1 MATNQITTKGS
12 LWRKWDFHLHSPS
25 SILSNGYGNPEVE
38 ETWEKYVT
46 AIEKIAKE
54 KEIAAIGITD
64 YFTIDGYKKVKEY
77 KDKGRLQGILI
88 FPNIEFRASNFITV
102 QDKEGRKE
110 TSKINFHVL
119 FSSDVPVKDIEEDFL
134 HEIDFLYQENPSSS
148 AYPAKLKTR
157 NLQEFGNKLKA
168 EHPPFEGKSDL
179 VVGCENAVVEP
190 HEVKKTLEKKAK
202 FKGKYLICLAEDK
215 TSDLDWNSQAHSTR
229 KLLIQMSHCIFSS
242 NCNTRNVCLGKSKE
256 NSPEKFKTEF
266 VTLKPCIW
274 GCDSHSYNE
283 RFLEPDKNN
292 DGKINFC
299 WVKGDLTW
307 EGLRQILYE
316 PEERVRIQQESPET
330 QKSIHTIDKISI
342 QGTEVNKNLRIKE
355 TNVDLNYNLISIIGG
370 KGTGKTAFLDIIAS
384 CFREGNASISSSSLS
399 FYKRLYDKAGNNPIK
414 LKLSTKY
421 KENAIEKNVGL
432 DASVIEDA
440 NIRYITQN
448 HFEAVSSPSNNL
460 NTYVFDLLFE
470 KYQDEL
476 REFKERSTSIVE
488 KQRQIE
494 SVNLLIEQLSQE
506 IDKVGALTQEK
517 ERKNGDKIDCEQR
530 IKDIEDKGVD
540 SKLNELTDALTKKR
554 EERKDIESAQKRLTR
569 LKQHVK
575 QLRNIEQQIVDF
587 NDEFVEKLGLKPFS
601 AHSRLGNERIAKMEE
616 IINYNVELLGQKLKP
631 LTDEIDDIYKNLESF
646 KDTNKTLSELKQ
658 KLITTTEDIKILE
671 KQINEIKEK
680 EKEQNELTKELFDNC
695 IQMIN
700 ENIAQ
705 ASFLNKHIKTF
716 ESGNNELLTNIKF
729 KVGSTVDFATYCEN
743 LYDVIDK
750 RSISEE
756 ELARN
761 LNKSII
767 NPVNLLLETSKLDYD
782 ELKNGFCEI
791 ENYLKP
797 KLRKKSSNYDLKNAL
812 FKVPINTSFN
822 ITFDE
827 KPLEK
832 LSMGQRAIVLLQ
844 IILAYDDKPLL
855 IDQPEEALDN
865 VYIYDQLVSAFR
877 NAKKKRQ
884 IIIATHNANLV
895 VNTDSEQII
904 IANYK
909 NDEIS
914 YSVGT
919 IENPPTQEL
928 IKKILEGGKEAFERR
943 EEKYGY
949 KL

>member
-1 MATNQITTKGS
+1 M
-12 LWRKWDFHLHSPS
+12 
-25 SILSNGYGNPEVE
+25 
-38 ETWEKYVT
+38 
-46 AIEKIAKE
+46 
-54 KEIAAIGITD
+54 
-64 YFTIDGYKKVKEY
+64 
-77 KDKGRLQGILI
+77 
-88 FPNIEFRASNFITV
+88 
-102 QDKEGRKE
+102 
-110 TSKINFHVL
+110 
-119 FSSDVPVKDIEEDFL
+119 DIEEDFL
-134 HEIDFLYQENPSSS
+134 HEIDFLYQENPSSTAHS
-148 AYPAKLKTR
+148 AKLKTR
-157 NLQEFGNKLKA
+157 NLQAFGNKLKA
-168 EHPPFEGKSDL
+168 EHPPFRSKSDV
-179 VVGCENAVVEP
+179 VVGCENAVVDP

-202 FKGKYLICLAEDK
+202 FRGKYLICLAEEK

-242 NCNTRNVCLGKSKE
+242 NCNTRNVCLGKGKE
-256 NSPEKFKTEF
+256 SSPDRFKTEF
-266 VTLKPCIW
+266 ITLKPCIW
-274 GCDSHSYNE
+274 GCDSHSYDE
-283 RFLEPDKNN
+283 RFLEPDKND
-292 DGKINFC
+292 DGRTNFC

-342 QGTEVNKNLRIKE
+342 QNTQVNKNLKIKE
-355 TNVDLNYNLISIIGG
+355 TDVDLNHNLISIIGG

-384 CFREGNASISSSSLS
+384 CFREGNASISSSLLS
-399 FYKRLYDKAGNNPIK
+399 FYKRLYDNPGNNPIR
-414 LKLSTKY
+414 LRLSTKY
-421 KENAIEKNVGL
+421 KENAIEKNVGS
-432 DASVIEDA
+432 DPSVIEDA

-448 HFEAVSSPSNNL
+448 HFEAISSPSNNL
-460 NTYVFDLLFE
+460 STYVFDLLFE

-476 REFKERSTSIVE
+476 REFKERNTSIVE
-488 KQRQIE
+488 KQRQVE

-506 IDKVGALTQEK
+506 IDKGAALAQEK
-517 ERKNGDKIDCEQR
+517 ERKKGDKVDCEER

-540 SKLNELTDALTKKR
+540 AKLNELTDSLTKKR
-554 EERKDIESAQKRLTR
+554 EERKDIEIAQKRLTK

-575 QLRNIEQQIVDF
+575 QLRNIEKQIVDF
-587 NDEFVEKLGLKPFS
+587 NDEFAKKLGLKPFE
-601 AHSRLGNERIAKMEE
+601 RLDNERITEMEE
-616 IINYNVELLGQKLKP
+616 IISYNVESLGQKLKP
-631 LTDEIDDIYKNLESF
+631 LTSEIDEIYRNLESF

-658 KLITTTEDIKILE
+658 KLITTTEDIGLLE
-671 KQINEIKEK
+671 KQISEIKEK
-680 EKEQNELTKELFDNC
+680 EKEQNELAKELFDNC

-705 ASFLNKHIKTF
+705 ASFLNNHIKTF

-729 KVGSTVDFATYCEN
+729 NVESAVDFVTYCEN

-750 RSISEE
+750 RSISGE
-756 ELARN
+756 ELERY

-767 NPVNLLLETSKLDYD
+767 DPVNVLLKTSKLNYD
-782 ELKNGFCEI
+782 ELRNGFSEI

-797 KLRKKSSNYDLKNAL
+797 KLRKKSSNYDLRNDL
-812 FKVPINTSFN
+812 FKVPIKTSLN
-822 ITFDE
+822 ITFDR

-855 IDQPEEALDN
+855 IDQPEESLDN

-877 NAKKKRQ
+877 SAKKKRQ

-904 IANYK
+904 IADYK

-919 IENPPTQEL
+919 IENPSTQDQ